1 MGRYLN
7 DINTRYGRP
16 IWLTELACPN
26 PNGTLARQLKYAR
39 GAFKVLDEN
48 DYVERWE
55 SCAKSCSRAA
65 SLCPMLPPA
74 ADTGGGRE
82 MSILRPPGDSARLT
96 LSLQPW
102 MYACCE
108 GACVHSMT
116 EVNALSV
123 TVM

>member
-1 MGRYLN
+1 MQLLLTQAPSANSIKWWPCLWHEWGIRRRYLN
-7 DINTRYGRP
+7 DINTRYGRR

-65 SLCPMLPPA
+65 SLCPTLPPA
-74 ADTGGGRE
+74 ADTGGGKKMLICRGHLVIVQE
-82 MSILRPPGDSARLT
+82 
-96 LSLQPW
+96 
-102 MYACCE
+102 
-108 GACVHSMT
+108 
-116 EVNALSV
+116 
-123 TVM
+123 